1 MEQARGN
8 VSKRNEYALIF
19 SLMAGYSVVY
29 MDKLMVS
36 TAILPIREQ
45 FGFSTAQAGMI
56 MSFFFL
62 GNSILQIP
70 GGWLADKIGAKKTLM
85 LSTGLIGL
93 FSFAFGSV
101 SSLVL
106 FMIIRFCAGI
116 GHCGYPP
123 GCSKA
128 VADNFP
134 KDRRTMIQSLML
146 STSGIG
152 GILASTIG
160 TNLIH
165 INWRYGYIALGCLF
179 TLACMLIALFVP
191 NQMLEKPGIGEMNQP
206 KIKFKEV
213 ITDRNVIVLSLSMML
228 LNFIGHGSMSWLP
241 TYLSGKFDISL
252 TTIGKVM
259 AINSIFTTIATMLAG
274 VLLSKLF
281 LGKERGFI
289 IVSSMIVAVLYFIFP
304 MMDSLVGAALINVIM
319 SVLFIGPFI
328 AIFTWPHKIMDTSI
342 IGTAIGIINT
352 GGMIG
357 GFLGPM
363 ILGRVVDANDGSFF
377 PMYAVISVVTILCG
391 LSVLGV
397 RVSTVSK

>member
-1 MEQARGN
+1 MEQSMTRVTKKNQVGL
-8 VSKRNEYALIF
+8 VL
-19 SLMAGYSVVY
+19 SLMAGYSMVY

-70 GGWLADKIGAKKTLM
+70 GGWLADKIGSKKTLM
-85 LSTGLIGL
+85 LSTALIGL
-93 FSFAFGSV
+93 FSLAFGSV

-106 FMIIRFCAGI
+106 FMIIRFSAGI

-134 KDRRTMIQSLML
+134 KEKRTMVQSLML

-152 GILASTIG
+152 GLLAATIG
-160 TNLIH
+160 TSLIN
-165 INWRYGYIALGCLF
+165 INWRYGYMALGAMFAVSCL
-179 TLACMLIALFVP
+179 LIAIFVP
-191 NQMLEKPGIGEMNQP
+191 EKQP
-206 KIKFKEV
+206 VDSFVAESTGKKIKFKEV
-213 ITDRNVIVLSLSMML
+213 ITNRNVIVLSVAMML
-228 LNFIGHGSMSWLP
+228 LNFIGHGNMSWLP
-241 TYLSGKFDISL
+241 TYLSTKFSVDL
-252 TTIGKVM
+252 KTIGTVM
-259 AINSIFTTIATMLAG
+259 AFNSVFTTIATMLVG
-274 VLLSKLF
+274 VLLTKVF
-281 LGKERGFI
+281 LGKERQFI
-289 IVSSMIVAVLYFIFP
+289 VISSLVVAVLFFTFPFTNSIF
-304 MMDSLVGAALINVIM
+304 AATVCNIAI

-328 AIFTWPHKIMDTSI
+328 AIFTWPHKIMDASI

-363 ILGRVVDANDGSFF
+363 ILGRVVDANGGSFF
-377 PMYAVISVVTILCG
+377 AVYIVLSIVTVICG
-391 LSVLGV
+391 LVVLGV
-397 RVSTVSK
+397 KTKITE

>member
-1 MEQARGN
+1 MGQSDVRF
-8 VSKRNEYALIF
+8 SQRNKIGLVL
-19 SLMAGYSVVY
+19 SLMAGYSMVY

-36 TAILPIREQ
+36 TAILPMRQEFQ
-45 FGFSTAQAGMI
+45 FSTAQAGLI

-70 GGWLADKIGAKKTLM
+70 GGFLADKIGAKKILM
-85 LSTGLIGL
+85 LSTALIAI

-101 SSLVL
+101 SSLIL
-106 FMIIRFCAGI
+106 FMVIRFCAGV

-128 VADNFP
+128 VAENFP
-134 KDRRTMIQSLML
+134 KEKRTLIQSLML

-152 GILASTIG
+152 GLLAATVG
-160 TNLIH
+160 TSLINQ
-165 INWRYGYIALGCLF
+165 NWRYGYIALGSLF
-179 TLACMLIALFVP
+179 AISCVLIAFFVP
-191 NQMLEKPGIGEMNQP
+191 DKKETSPQED
-206 KIKFKEV
+206 IKKEPTITFKEV
-213 ITDRNVIVLSLSMML
+213 ITNRNVIVLSLSMML
-228 LNFIGHGSMSWLP
+228 LNFVGHGSMSWLP
-241 TYLSGKFDISL
+241 TYLSGTFSVELK
-252 TTIGKVM
+252 TIGTVL
-259 AINSIFTTIATMLAG
+259 AFNSVFSTIATLVAG

-281 LGKERGFI
+281 LGKEREFI
-289 IVSSMIVAVLYFIFP
+289 VGSSLIVSILYVIFP
-304 MMDSLVGAALINVIM
+304 MIDNLLLATICNIVI

-328 AIFTWPHKIMDTSI
+328 AIFTWPHKIMDASI

-363 ILGRVVDANDGSFF
+363 VLGRVVDANHGSFF
-377 PMYAVISVVTILCG
+377 VMYIVIAIATLGCG

-397 RVSTVSK
+397 KK